1 MLKELRSSTSTHSFT
16 YTMSFNPHF
25 VYALSFAVGIG
36 AHVGMSAIIDTKP
49 QLIEKALWGTTGNH
63 VVSQYTQRSAP
74 S

>member
-1 MLKELRSSTSTHSFT
+1 
-16 YTMSFNPHF
+16 MSFNPHF

-36 AHVGMSAIIDTKP
+36 AHVGMSAITDTKP
-49 QLIEKALWGTTGNH
+49 PLIEQALWGTTGNH